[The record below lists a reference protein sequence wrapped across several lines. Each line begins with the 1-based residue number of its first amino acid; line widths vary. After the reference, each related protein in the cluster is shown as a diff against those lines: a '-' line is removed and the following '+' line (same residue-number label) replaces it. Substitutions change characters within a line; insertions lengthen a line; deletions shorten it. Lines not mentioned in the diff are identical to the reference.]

1 MFEQAVENTK
11 KVEYA
16 LNFETKP
23 TEPVTKDI
31 NVINKT
37 HAIEDPKLAIQL
49 QQALDQMTKYLEA
62 LETRL
67 QPIGDNQPACDHNP
81 PRNHRSNN
89 CELYPDSGS
98 RLSHLCWEYGEF
110 RHFQHDCPQLN
121 YDSQPNKWVAGWE
134 SNLYPPSYRS
144 DQR

>member
-1 MFEQAVENTK
+1 MFEQTVENTK

-16 LNFETKP
+16 LNFETKS

-37 HAIEDPKLAIQL
+37 HAIEDPKPAIQL

-89 CELYPDSGS
+89 CELYPIAD
-98 RLSHLCWEYGEF
+98 
-110 RHFQHDCPQLN
+110 HDCRTCVGSMVSSDIFN
-121 YDSQPNKWVAGWE
+121 MTA
-134 SNLYPPSYRS
+134 PS
-144 DQR
+144 